1 MKNYYKMKDQNQK
14 EMVKEKSKLLLSMTK
29 EVLVQSERNLTILQI
44 SAKF

>member
-1 MKNYYKMKDQNQK
+1 MKDQNQK

-29 EVLVQSERNLTILQI
+29 EVLVQSGRNLTILQI

>member
-1 MKNYYKMKDQNQK
+1 MKDQNQK